1 MMTPGQVLAAILLA
15 MAVSAAGTWQVQGWR
30 VGKPQ
35 LSMPKRSSQLL

>member
-1 MMTPGQVLAAILLA
+1 MTPGQVLAAILLA
-15 MAVSAAGTWQVQGWR
+15 MAVSVACTWQVRDWR

>member
-1 MMTPGQVLAAILLA
+1 MSRQMMAEILLA
-15 MAVSAAGTWQVQGWR
+15 IAVSVACTWQVRDWR